1 MGQTTWHQRWL
12 RGRKYKPSI
21 SKKGKWFQRPKEWAG
36 GGAASGLTENTF
48 DCMLKEKLSA
58 SLTPHTKQIELRWS
72 PHIFSHRTSS
82 LCAIYL
88 SPWMYLSCL
97 VYSWFKCISSVTQR
111 DQRFLQGRDDVFPNC
126 CHIAGTFVSGKLK
139 RKTEAI
145 LGILTRECIGKA
157 GAAKK
162 RREGCWRSKKEEVIP
177 RSETANI
184 PGLEPVNLL

>member
-1 MGQTTWHQRWL
+1 MCHLPQPL
-12 RGRKYKPSI
+12 NVSI
-21 SKKGKWFQRPKEWAG
+21 
-36 GGAASGLTENTF
+36 
-48 DCMLKEKLSA
+48 
-58 SLTPHTKQIELRWS
+58 
-72 PHIFSHRTSS
+72 
-82 LCAIYL
+82 
-88 SPWMYLSCL
+88 LSCL
-97 VYSWFKCISSVTQR
+97 LLVQMYSVTQR
-111 DQRFLQGRDDVFPNC
+111 DQRFLQGRNDVFPNC

-177 RSETANI
+177 RSETTNI